1 MMATMRAVVADTVGE
16 PSQVLRLEARP
27 IPQPGPGQVRIR
39 VVAVP
44 VEASDLHTIRGRY
57 GFTPEFPAVP
67 GIESVGVIDEIGSD
81 TEGLTVGQRVMTIGV
96 TGTWQEYVVAD
107 AEQVLPVPAGMSTS
121 TAAQLLSNP
130 LTAVILTSDVL
141 DVRPGEWLLQTAAGS
156 TVGQL
161 VIQLG
166 THVGF
171 KTLNVVRRRSA
182 VEDIVVSGG
191 TAVICTEDEDLRER
205 VVAIAGEGGVA
216 KAIDCVSG
224 QVGADVSRA
233 LAPHGELVVFGA
245 LSTHRQT
252 DPAKLTIPIFAR
264 SLIYE
269 TKSVRGFWLFRW
281 FTETP
286 KDRMAATID
295 RTVQL
300 ATGGALRV
308 PEGQPIPVEKFSDAV
323 HLAEA
328 PEHGGKPLLMFEQ

>member
-1 MMATMRAVVADTVGE
+1 MTTMRAVVADTIGE
-16 PSQVLRLEARP
+16 PSEVLHLQTRQ
-27 IPQPGPGQVRIR
+27 IPGPGPGEVRIR
-39 VVAVP
+39 VTAVP

-57 GFTPEFPAVP
+57 GFTPEFPTVP
-67 GIESVGVIDEIGSD
+67 GIESVGVIDELGSGTSD
-81 TEGLTVGQRVMTIGV
+81 LTIGQRVVTIGI
-96 TGTWQEYVVAD
+96 TGTWQEYVVVD
-107 AEQVLPVPAGMSTS
+107 ASRVLPIPAGMSDS

-130 LTAVILTSDVL
+130 LTAVILTGEEL

-166 THVGF
+166 AHVGF

-182 VEDIVVSGG
+182 VEDILALGG

-205 VVAIAGEGGVA
+205 VADIAGQDGVS

-233 LAPHGELVVFGA
+233 LAPGGELVVFGA

-252 DPAKLTIPIFAR
+252 DPDKLTLPIFSR

-269 TKSVRGFWLFRW
+269 TKTVRGFWLFRW

-286 KDRMAATID
+286 TDRMAATID
-295 RTVQL
+295 RTLQL
-300 ATGGALRV
+300 ADSGVLRV
-308 PEGQPIPVEKFSDAV
+308 PEGQPIPVEKFSEAV
-323 HLAEA
+323 YLAEA
-328 PEHGGKPLLMFEQ
+328 PEHGGKPLLVFE

>member
-1 MMATMRAVVADTVGE
+1 MQTMRSLVADRVGE
-16 PSQVLRLEARP
+16 PSEVLHLQARP
-27 IPQPGPGQVRIR
+27 IPEAGPGQIRIR
-39 VVAVP
+39 VAAVP

-67 GIESVGVIDEIGSD
+67 GIESVGVIDELGSGTD
-81 TEGLTVGQRVMTIGV
+81 GLTVGQRVVTVGV
-96 TGTWQEYVVAD
+96 TGTWQEYIVAD
-107 AEQVLPVPAGMSTS
+107 AERVLPVPAGMSNS

-130 LTAVILTSDVL
+130 LTAVILTGDVL

-166 THVGF
+166 AHVGF

-182 VEDIVVSGG
+182 VEDILALGG
-191 TAVICTEDEDLRER
+191 TAVICTEDEDLLVR
-205 VVAIAGEGGVA
+205 VADIAGTDGVS

-233 LAPHGELVVFGA
+233 LAPRGELIVYGA
-245 LSTHRQT
+245 LSTHRQS
-252 DPAKLTIPIFAR
+252 DPEKLTIPVFAR

-269 TKSVRGFWLFRW
+269 TKTVRGFWLFRW
-281 FTETP
+281 FTDTP
-286 KDRMAATID
+286 QDRLVAAIN

-300 ATGGALRV
+300 VESGALRI
-308 PEGQPIPVEKFSDAV
+308 PEGQPIKLEDFSEAV

-328 PEHGGKPLLMFEQ
+328 PEHGGKPLLVFET